1 MGFFWVLIFGP
12 IRSSLSVEIRS
23 TPPPLGKILVPSTD
37 CDVISCNGQ
46 VVKRSFKRYQNEHD
60 LVKDTGEK
68 GKTSCNF
75 DLKLSIKI
83 LFHYP
88 PPFI

>member
-1 MGFFWVLIFGP
+1 MAFFWVLIFGP
-12 IRSSLSVEIRS
+12 IRSSLSLEIRS
-23 TPPPLGKILVPSTD
+23 SPLGKILVPSTD
-37 CDVISCNGQ
+37 CDVISCNGK
-46 VVKRSFKRYQNEHD
+46 VVKRSFKPHQSEHD
-60 LVKDTGEK
+60 LVKDTREK

-88 PPFI
+88 PPFN